1 MQKKVLIIEEEAL
14 VADALTKRL
23 RTRGYAPTVAQ
34 GRSGAIATFESQR
47 PDLVILSLTLP
58 GDESLDLCRELRARP
73 LGALVPILFIGTGA
87 ESVTSVK
94 EAITAG
100 AVHFFS

>member
-1 MQKKVLIIEEEAL
+1 MAGWGPTIPTVQKKVLIIEEEAL

-23 RTRGYAPTVAQ
+23 RTRGYAPTSVQ
-34 GRSGAIATFESQR
+34 GRSEALSTFESQR

-58 GDESLDLCRELRARP
+58 GDEGLALCRELRARP

-87 ESVTSVK
+87 ESVS
-94 EAITAG
+94 
-100 AVHFFS
+100 S